1 MFKELTALP
10 TEQEIKSFWKHV
22 DKTFIS
28 IICTCFNQ
36 QDYIADAINSFL
48 AQKTEYAFE
57 VIIHDD
63 ASTDKTCDILKAYE
77 QSYPSI
83 VKVIYQTE
91 NQYSKG
97 NVKVENIALRKSRG
111 EFIALC
117 EGDDFWV
124 DELKLQKQLEGLLAC
139 PDLKLCFTSAYT
151 LAPNGQV
158 NKTANYNEKVKVFP
172 FSDIIKGGGALIPT
186 ASIFMRR
193 SVMESLPSWFENAPV
208 GDIFI
213 QINGSKPQGAL
224 YLPDV
229 TVVYRVDAV
238 GSWSVS
244 QKYVPEEKVKSQVA
258 KLASCY
264 NLLAEDNDNY
274 DDYQIA
280 KLNLYIAS
288 ALKAISQQR
297 YGLAKYFINKSK
309 EIPHSSKRKQVLI
322 AFQHCLPFFR
332 LLHNAVKSFR

>member
-22 DKTFIS
+22 DKTYIS

-97 NVKVENIALRKSRG
+97 NVKVENIALRKSCG

-124 DELKLQKQLEGLLAC
+124 DELKLQKQLEGLHAC
-139 PDLKLCFTSAYT
+139 PDLKICFTSAYT
-151 LAPNGQV
+151 LAPDGQV
-158 NKTANYNEKVKVFP
+158 NKTAKYNEKVKVFP

-193 SVMESLPSWFENAPV
+193 SVMESLPSWFESAPV

-213 QINGSKPQGAL
+213 QISGSKPAGAL
-224 YLPDV
+224 YLPD
-229 TVVYRVDAV
+229 TTAVYRVEAV
-238 GSWSVS
+238 GSWSS
-244 QKYVPEEKVKSQVA
+244 AQKYVPEEKVKAQVS
-258 KLASCY
+258 KLVSCY
-264 NLLAEDNDNY
+264 NLLAEGSDNY
-274 DDYQIA
+274 VDFQIA
-280 KLNLYIAS
+280 ILNLYVAN
-288 ALKAISQQR
+288 ALKAISQKR
-297 YGLAKYFINKSK
+297 YALAKYFISK
-309 EIPHSSKRKQVLI
+309 AKGISHTSKRKQVLV
-322 AFQHCLPFFR
+322 AFQYCLPFFR
-332 LLHNAVKSFR
+332 FLHNTAKSFR